1 MTHAERLHDTDAQGH
16 QTREQLNTAGALRSL
31 EDWVLSIVPPKAG
44 VHMLDLG
51 CGTGKLIFP
60 YCDKILPGGTILGV
74 DISPESVA
82 EVRAIAAHTSRTART
97 RAPNVEATTVGL
109 DDVVELLQGRQFD
122 LIVSSYAIYY
132 ASNCV
137 ALLGDLAGLLADHGE
152 VFVCGPGDGTNRE
165 MAELVQRVADDPESC
180 PPPQPDFIDP
190 RQIARA
196 AEAYASVET
205 FRLPNAIRFTDPDRL
220 LGWWRNHNSHVP
232 AADAAVEKTIRDFF
246 QTRREFQLTKNV
258 LGVLFRA

>member
-1 MTHAERLHDTDAQGH
+1 MTNAERLHDTDARGH
-16 QTREQLNTAGALRSL
+16 QTREQLNAAGALQSL
-31 EDWVLSIVPPKAG
+31 EDWVLSIIPPEAG
-44 VHMLDLG
+44 VHILDLG

-60 YCDKILPGGTILGV
+60 YCDKILPGGTVLGL
-74 DISPESVA
+74 DISPESIA
-82 EVRAIAAHTSRTART
+82 EVRAIAT
-97 RAPNVEATTVGL
+97 RSGVGNVEATTGEL
-109 DDVVELLQGRQFD
+109 DNVVELLQDRRFD

-132 ASNCV
+132 ATDCSG
-137 ALLGDLAGLLADHGE
+137 LLGNLAGLLADGGQ

-165 MAELVQRVADDPESC
+165 MTEIVQRVADDPGSC

-190 RQIARA
+190 KQIARA
-196 AEAYASVET
+196 AEAYASGET

-232 AADAAVEKTIRDFF
+232 AADAAVEKAIREFF
-246 QTRREFQLTKNV
+246 QTRDEFQLTKNV